1 MSHMLQAAYLTW
13 QQIIRGIS
21 HQTALVNSFSD
32 VYIKPRCGG
41 DFASNVNTSLAEM
54 KNTML
59 KALEEKINHEEYR
72 VFEARDTSHTLTV
85 RGLCSNSSYEIAK
98 QIAYVAVQQSNDI
111 DSDLAFALHSLTSIF
126 TSYQKCPENSMQT
139 LYTIIKTSLEDDNRL
154 EQVANQLNDK
164 ALASVKKLKGHSE
177 SPKRFYPELQQ
188 LDENEITEANMKSV
202 LLYNELWKT
211 FVQKFL
217 PENNFSALDYSKAV
231 TSGMLTDDFV
241 EYPILQHCKKYTDII
256 DEYIEHAIKYAQ
268 DSLDDKTVCQII
280 HLLNW
285 RNRFLKVSSM
295 PLFVTKK
302 NKRTPILKEEIIPLI
317 YMHSKWLQKHLMGE
331 LFKLLP
337 PNHKL
342 REQFNRASID
352 MLQNE
357 QDNTEIAKFS
367 KKLRKVKGQPK
378 LHENQDGYDLAVA
391 RSDVYKQVTLDLTK
405 PIETQAQKLSL
416 DIEMATDMT
425 LALDVPD
432 SSKLTMIQENI
443 TKMLEVAR
451 HTKISLDVK
460 LLPINGYV
468 IQRMLSI
475 MKIHFIDLI
484 YKLSQGKSIKASSGK
499 LQQFVVIL
507 TNFTS
512 LARVTK
518 GFPPA
523 LLNILQV
530 IEKLCLGTEETTT
543 LR

>member
-1 MSHMLQAAYLTW
+1 MLQAAYLTW

-317 YMHSKWLQKHLMGE
+317 YMHSKWLQKHLMGNFSNCC
-331 LFKLLP
+331 L
-337 PNHKL
+337 NHKL

-484 YKLSQGKSIKASSGK
+484 YKLSQGESIKASSGK